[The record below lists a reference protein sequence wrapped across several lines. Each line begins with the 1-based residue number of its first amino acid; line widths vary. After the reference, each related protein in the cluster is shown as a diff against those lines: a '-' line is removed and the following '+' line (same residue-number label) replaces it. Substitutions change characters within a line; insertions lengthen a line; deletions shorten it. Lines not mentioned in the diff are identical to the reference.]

1 MRENTV
7 RPQAHP
13 HVPGSGPSPS
23 ERQTWLVLLCS
34 AVAVTGVVLVS
45 IPLISAID
53 ATAILTV
60 SGVIAVVLVVLSV
73 VARLRRSPTRHSPE
87 NALGVAEDVDQ
98 DTPEAVADEA
108 PEKVAEGSEKV
119 ADEAPEQLTK
129 RVLRL
134 QVRTLESALEELQQL
149 RLDDARCA
157 DERQSEDNPAVSRER
172 ALVTVRAL
180 RDTLADQPGFAAVD
194 RIEAALTR
202 IGVEVSFERPTLT
215 SMPVAVPFV
224 TFGNPAQ
231 VVVAERTPVTE
242 AVTEAVAGAVMLKAP
257 IEEVAAEESHLAV
270 ALIEEAVLAVT
281 PVAVAPVAVAL
292 VAPVVLPVPVAV
304 VEAPIEESLPV
315 SFAEPEPEPVPVSSV
330 QPDPVPAPD
339 DESEA
344 APVPDVPAPVAT
356 VVLPVPAP
364 PPVAVEPRSR
374 RRRLRR
380 SVAA

>member
-13 HVPGSGPSPS
+13 RVPGSGRSPS

-34 AVAVTGVVLVS
+34 AAALTGVVLVS
-45 IPLISAID
+45 IPQVSAID
-53 ATAILTV
+53 ATAMLTV
-60 SGVIAVVLVVLSV
+60 SGVIAVVLSA
-73 VARLRRSPTRHSPE
+73 VAGLRRSRTRHSPE
-87 NALGVAEDVDQ
+87 DTVGVTDEVAEKVAE
-98 DTPEAVADEA
+98 EASEKVA
-108 PEKVAEGSEKV
+108 EKVAEGVAEGI
-119 ADEAPEQLTK
+119 ADEAHEQLTN

-134 QVRTLESALEELQQL
+134 QVRSLESALEELQQL
-149 RLDDARCA
+149 WLDDLRCA
-157 DERQSEDNPAVSRER
+157 DQRQSEDTPAVSRER

-224 TFGNPAQ
+224 TFGSPAQ

-242 AVTEAVAGAVMLKAP
+242 SVTEVAILKAP
-257 IEEVAAEESHLAV
+257 IDEVAAEESPLAV

-281 PVAVAPVAVAL
+281 PVAVAA
-292 VAPVVLPVPVAV
+292 VAPVVLPVPVTV

-315 SFAEPEPEPVPVSSV
+315 SFAEPEPVPVSSV
-330 QPDPVPAPD
+330 EPDPAPVPD
-339 DESEA
+339 VESEA

-364 PPVAVEPRSR
+364 PPVAVEPPSR

>member
-1 MRENTV
+1 MRENTI

-13 HVPGSGPSPS
+13 RVPGSGRSPS
-23 ERQTWLVLLCS
+23 ERQTWFVLLCS
-34 AVAVTGVVLVS
+34 AAALTGVVLVS
-45 IPLISAID
+45 IPLVSAID
-53 ATAILTV
+53 ATAMLTV
-60 SGVIAVVLVVLSV
+60 SGVIAVVLVMLSG
-73 VARLRRSPTRHSPE
+73 VAGLRRSRTRHTPE
-87 NALGVAEDVDQ
+87 DTVGVTEDVAED
-98 DTPEAVADEA
+98 A
-108 PEKVAEGSEKV
+108 PEKVAEGI
-119 ADEAPEQLTK
+119 ADEAPEQLTT

-134 QVRTLESALEELQQL
+134 QVSTLESALEELQQL
-149 RLDDARCA
+149 RLDDVRCA
-157 DERQSEDNPAVSRER
+157 DERQSEDSPAVSRER

-224 TFGNPAQ
+224 TIGSSVQ

-242 AVTEAVAGAVMLKAP
+242 AVTEAVILKAP
-257 IEEVAAEESHLAV
+257 IALAPIEEAAAEESLVAL

-281 PVAVAPVAVAL
+281 PVAVAAV
-292 VAPVVLPVPVAV
+292 VPVVLPVPVAV

-330 QPDPVPAPD
+330 
-339 DESEA
+339 ESET

-364 PPVAVEPRSR
+364 PPVAVEPPSR